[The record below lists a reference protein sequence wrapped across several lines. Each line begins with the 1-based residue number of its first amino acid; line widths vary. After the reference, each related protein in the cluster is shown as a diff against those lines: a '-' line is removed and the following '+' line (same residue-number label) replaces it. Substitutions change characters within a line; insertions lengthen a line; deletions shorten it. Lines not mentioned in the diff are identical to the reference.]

1 MLWLLNGISTPD
13 AATSSCGAMAL
24 GQRAAQQRARFE
36 RWGATCRATT
46 AATWSARPARVDGW
60 ISRADVTRRAPD
72 ALAYFFRKKE
82 RPVAVFIS
90 LPAAGLGTARLRIW
104 SQE

>member
-1 MLWLLNGISTPD
+1 MPGNDDRNLIGPSGPRASMDGSRVRML
-13 AATSSCGAMAL
+13 
-24 GQRAAQQRARFE
+24 RA
-36 RWGATCRATT
+36 
-46 AATWSARPARVDGW
+46 
-60 ISRADVTRRAPD
+60 RRAPD

>member
-1 MLWLLNGISTPD
+1 MPGNDGRNLIGPS
-13 AATSSCGAMAL
+13 
-24 GQRAAQQRARFE
+24 RAR
-36 RWGATCRATT
+36 RWMDL
-46 AATWSARPARVDGW
+46 ARGCYA
-60 ISRADVTRRAPD
+60 RRAPD
-72 ALAYFFRKKE
+72 AVAYFFRKKE

>member
-1 MLWLLNGISTPD
+1 MLGVACLASLCECADRRRLWNI
-13 AATSSCGAMAL
+13 
-24 GQRAAQQRARFE
+24 
-36 RWGATCRATT
+36 
-46 AATWSARPARVDGW
+46 DGW

-72 ALAYFFRKKE
+72 AVAYFFRKKE

>member
-1 MLWLLNGISTPD
+1 MAFG
-13 AATSSCGAMAL
+13 AALPPSSRFECVGCTVP
-24 GQRAAQQRARFE
+24 GNDDRNKFDRPVPRASMDGSRARML
-36 RWGATCRATT
+36 RA
-46 AATWSARPARVDGW
+46 
-60 ISRADVTRRAPD
+60 RRAPD

>member
-1 MLWLLNGISTPD
+1 MPGNDDRNKFDRPVPRASMDGSRVRML
-13 AATSSCGAMAL
+13 
-24 GQRAAQQRARFE
+24 RAR
-36 RWGATCRATT
+36 RA
-46 AATWSARPARVDGW
+46 
-60 ISRADVTRRAPD
+60 RAP
-72 ALAYFFRKKE
+72 AYFFRKKE

>member
-1 MLWLLNGISTPD
+1 MPGNDDRNLIGPS
-13 AATSSCGAMAL
+13 
-24 GQRAAQQRARFE
+24 RAR
-36 RWGATCRATT
+36 RWMDL
-46 AATWSARPARVDGW
+46 ARGCYA
-60 ISRADVTRRAPD
+60 RRAPD
-72 ALAYFFRKKE
+72 APAYFFRKKE